1 MENRDEKIL
10 KCAIE
15 IGKSLVNGRYQ
26 AGTGAYVFDVDNKDS
41 LKRVKKMYEFAYE
54 VATELV
60 DKGKQNDDNE
70 IYCEDIVLLKTNQGQ
85 YEKVLLAQYPDYYA
99 NQCGHINDLNGIY
112 FNYYKVLDAHSNFG
126 MKLNGSHVGD
136 VIEIISDSDIK
147 NEILYTVV
155 NHYRTERSRKVFKED
170 LEAEVKYKLV
180 KEGKKE
186 KAKIKGE

>member
-15 IGKSLVNGRYQ
+15 IGKSLVSGRYRD
-26 AGTGAYVFDVDNKDS
+26 GAYVFDVYNKDS
-41 LKRVKKMYEFAYE
+41 LKNVKKIYEFAYE

-85 YEKVLLAQYPDYYA
+85 YEKFLLAQYPCYYA
-99 NQCGHINDLNGIY
+99 NQSGHIKDLNGIY
-112 FNYYKVLDAHSNFG
+112 FNYYNVLDAHSNLG

-136 VIEIISDSDIK
+136 DIEIISDGDIK
-147 NEILYTVV
+147 NEIHYTVV

-170 LEAEVKYKLV
+170 LEAEIIYKLA
-180 KEGKKE
+180 KEENKE
-186 KAKIKGE
+186 KSKIKGE